1 MSKDTLDYS
10 YERYK
15 VPPTSVERAFAVDV
29 FENDLRD
36 RQKELWAGV
45 DYNDRA
51 AISQYHASADE
62 LANMYVLNAGIAQ
75 DDADFD
81 KLHQAASKYSWNRM
95 DDVEWKNGIINP
107 DKPDAIRVPGKTK
120 LQIEQS
126 ELFGKQLKSDGNSYV
141 IPYSEGLPDPEA
153 DAEPKKSLEEL
164 QSDIEVLREDVNG
177 AFAKR
182 MKVGFFARKKKQAF
196 QEQLDEKKNQLDE
209 LTKERNNALVDQ
221 LRSEGLNE
229 EQIVEKLAEQ
239 SNAELKIQ
247 NDGQRKAM
255 LDGNFIQR
263 KVNSGFDKYANASTK
278 TKIAVGALTALALV
292 PAGFAVGAAAGVAG
306 AAGAG
311 GLLAARTYKT
321 YQLNKAKLYATND
334 SIAPIEF
341 KDNDMYRSVDD
352 VLTDANTYS
361 SKAIDDRIE
370 KGDKVKKRA
379 VIVTLGSLA
388 LVGGGAIAEH
398 SDAISAAAQTVGGKI
413 GNGFGSVKESI
424 GGLKEHFTGPDS
436 QSVETLPPSNDIQ
449 PPTGI
454 PETPSSV
461 PETPIEAAPPAQQPE
476 IAPPA
481 TEVGLPP
488 AGSDGGSIDG
498 FNINQYTDAMNVA
511 HGEGWYSTFG
521 ELGITS
527 QADQAK
533 LLNNDALMAKL
544 SNMNLA
550 YVDNKIG
557 GWGIRM
563 PADGKMPA
571 DALKLIRE
579 TAQQSNLTLSR

>member
-1 MSKDTLDYS
+1 MNNPSLGHSPEKNLLNAPS
-10 YERYK
+10 
-15 VPPTSVERAFAVDV
+15 SIERAFAIDIIESELRNKQRDMWLNVDS
-29 FENDLRD
+29 NDLPAVAKYHND
-36 RQKELWAGV
+36 AEELSEQYIVEAGV
-45 DYNDRA
+45 SKD
-51 AISQYHASADE
+51 
-62 LANMYVLNAGIAQ
+62 
-75 DDADFD
+75 DDAYPSMFD
-81 KLHQAASKYSWNRM
+81 TARKYSWDTM
-95 DDVEWKNGIINP
+95 SDEEWRIGFKNPEAP
-107 DKPDAIRVPGKTK
+107 DELRVPGHAK
-120 LQIEQS
+120 LQIEQ
-126 ELFGKQLKSDGNSYV
+126 ERLFGKTMTYDGTTYV
-141 IPYSEGLPDPEA
+141 GSHSIESHNDESEPT
-153 DAEPKKSLEEL
+153 KSLEEL
-164 QSDIEVLREDVNG
+164 QSDIETLREDVNG

-263 KVNSGFDKYANASTK
+263 KINSGFDKYANANTK
-278 TKIAVGALTALALV
+278 TKIAFGALTALALV

-306 AAGAG
+306 VAGAG

-341 KDNDMYRSVDD
+341 KDNDTYRSVDE

-398 SDAISAAAQTVGGKI
+398 SDAISAAAQTVGNKI

-424 GGLKEHFTGPDS
+424 GGLKEHFTGSGS
-436 QSVETLPPSNDIQ
+436 QSVETLPPSNDVQ
-449 PPTGI
+449 PPAI
-454 PETPSSV
+454 VPETPSNV
-461 PETPIEAAPPAQQPE
+461 PETPIDAAPPTQQPE
-476 IAPPA
+476 VTAPAPEA
-481 TEVGLPP
+481 QLPP
-488 AGSDGGSIDG
+488 AGSDGGGSIDG
-498 FNINQYTDAMNVA
+498 FNINQYADAMNVA

-533 LLNNDALMAKL
+533 LLNNDVLMAKL

-550 YVDNKIG
+550 YVDNRIG